1 MSVVKLQENKA
12 RVTEQLLEAFLVH
25 SGQNPEML
33 PKGNKS
39 YWIDVIHVSPKN

>member
-1 MSVVKLQENKA
+1 MLVVKLQENKA

-25 SGQNPEML
+25 SGQKLEML

-39 YWIDVIHVSPKN
+39 YWSDVIHVSPKN